1 MSEMDHEE
9 SRELLKLAAEV
20 VERARRAGADVA
32 EASARG
38 GSELSTRVRMG
49 KPELV
54 EEAGH
59 HSISLRVI
67 RGDRVALT
75 STSDLTPRGIERCVS
90 DALMLAELSEPDPFA
105 GPADPSLLAQ
115 PPFPDLDL
123 FDEGLFGIDADRAIE
138 QAIKAE
144 QAAFDFDPRIKLS
157 EGATFSRTN
166 STGALVLSSGFQ
178 AAQRGSYAAITV
190 APVVEDEGGK
200 KRRGHYW
207 SANRHG
213 SGLEDPVFVGQEA
226 ARRTLAKLNPRKVPT
241 QETTIIFDCDVSRSI
256 IGAFIG
262 CVMGGSVWRK
272 SSYLM
277 DREGTAV
284 ASSGVT
290 LVDDPLIP
298 RAPGS
303 RPFDGEGLPSRKN
316 VVVENGV
323 LKTFLLDSYSAR
335 KLSRASTG
343 SAGRSGGSIS
353 SSTSNLIMEA
363 GHITRDELIASTPRG
378 LYVTEMMGFG
388 FNPMTSDFSRGA
400 AGFWIEDGKFA
411 FPVSEITISSTLD
424 AMLKGIDGIASDL
437 RLITSTASPTFRT
450 ARMTISGS

>member
-1 MSEMDHEE
+1 MEQDE

-38 GSELSTRVRMG
+38 GSDLSTRVRLG

-67 RGDRVALT
+67 RAERVALT
-75 STSDLTPRGIERCVS
+75 STSDLSPRGIERCVA

-115 PPFPDLDL
+115 PPFPELDL
-123 FDEGLFGIDADRAIE
+123 FDQGLFKIDADRAIE
-138 QAIKAE
+138 LATIAE

-157 EGATFSRTN
+157 EGATFSRSN
-166 STGALVLSSGFQ
+166 STSAIVLSSGFQ
-178 AAQRGSYAAITV
+178 AALRGSYASLTV

-207 SANRHG
+207 SATRHQ
-213 SGLEDPVFVGQEA
+213 SELEDPVFVGQEA

-241 QETTIIFDCDVSRSI
+241 QETTVIFDADVSRSI
-256 IGAFIG
+256 VGAFVG
-262 CVMGGSVWRK
+262 CILGGSVWRK
-272 SSYLM
+272 SSYLVS
-277 DREGTAV
+277 REGTPV

-290 LVDDPLIP
+290 LIDDPLIP

-316 VVVENGV
+316 VVVDAGI

-335 KLSRASTG
+335 KLQRASTG
-343 SAGRSGGSIS
+343 SAARGGGSVS
-353 SSTSNLIMEA
+353 ASTSNLIMQA
-363 GHITRDELIASTPRG
+363 GPLSREELIASTPSG

-388 FNPMTSDFSRGA
+388 FNAMTSDFSRGA

-424 AMLKGIDGIASDL
+424 AMLKGIDGIANDL
-437 RLITSTASPTFRT
+437 RLITSIASPTFRT

>member
-1 MSEMDHEE
+1 MEQDE

-38 GSELSTRVRMG
+38 GSDLSTRVRLG

-67 RGDRVALT
+67 VANRVALT
-75 STSDLTPRGIERCVS
+75 STSDLSARGIERCVA
-90 DALMLAELSEPDPFA
+90 DALMLAQLSEPDPFA
-105 GPADPSLLAQ
+105 APADPSLLAQ

-123 FDEGLFGIDADRAIE
+123 FDESLFKVDAARAIE
-138 QAIKAE
+138 QATIAE

-157 EGATFSRTN
+157 EGATFSRSN
-166 STGALVLSSGFQ
+166 STSAIVLSSGFQ
-178 AAQRGSYAAITV
+178 ATLRGSYASLTV

-207 SANRHG
+207 SATRHQ
-213 SGLEDPVFVGQEA
+213 SELESPLFVGQEA
-226 ARRTLAKLNPRKVPT
+226 ARRTLAKLNPRKVAT
-241 QETTIIFDCDVSRSI
+241 QEATVIFDSDVSRSI
-256 IGAFIG
+256 IGAFVG
-262 CVMGGSVWRK
+262 CILGGSVWRK
-272 SSYLM
+272 SSYLTA
-277 DREGTAV
+277 REGTQV

-290 LVDDPLIP
+290 LIDDPLIP

-316 VVVENGV
+316 VVVDGGV

-335 KLSRASTG
+335 KLQRASTG
-343 SAGRSGGSIS
+343 SAARGGGSIS
-353 SSTSNLIMEA
+353 ASTSNLIMQPGPLSREQ
-363 GHITRDELIASTPRG
+363 LIESTQTG

-388 FNPMTSDFSRGA
+388 FNAMTSDFSRGA
-400 AGFWIEDGKFA
+400 AGFWIENGKLS

-437 RLITSTASPTFRT
+437 RLLTSIAAPTFRT
-450 ARMTISGS
+450 ATMTISGS

>member
-1 MSEMDHEE
+1 MEQDE

-38 GSELSTRVRMG
+38 GSDLSTRVRMG

-67 RGDRVALT
+67 RSDRVALT
-75 STSDLTPRGIERCVS
+75 STSDLSPRGIERCVA

-123 FDEGLFGIDADRAIE
+123 FDQGLFKIDAERAIE
-138 QAIKAE
+138 QALIAE

-157 EGATFSRTN
+157 EGATFSRSN
-166 STGALVLSSGFQ
+166 STSAIVLSSGFQ
-178 AAQRGSYAAITV
+178 AALRGSYASLTV

-207 SANRHG
+207 SATRHQ
-213 SGLEDPVFVGQEA
+213 SELEDPKFVGQEA

-241 QETTIIFDCDVSRSI
+241 QETTVIFDTDVSRSI
-256 IGAFIG
+256 IGAFVG
-262 CVMGGSVWRK
+262 CILGGAVWRK
-272 SSYLM
+272 SSYLTA
-277 DREGTAV
+277 REGTEV

-290 LVDDPLIP
+290 LIDDPLIP

-316 VVVENGV
+316 VVVDAGV

-335 KLSRASTG
+335 KLQRASTG
-343 SAGRSGGSIS
+343 SAARGGGSVS
-353 SSTSNLIMEA
+353 ASTSNLIMQP
-363 GHITRDELIASTPRG
+363 GTMSRDELIASTPSG

-388 FNPMTSDFSRGA
+388 FNAMTSDFSRGA
-400 AGFWIEDGKFA
+400 AGFWIENGKFA

-424 AMLKGIDGIASDL
+424 AMLKGIDGIADDL
-437 RLITSTASPTFRT
+437 RLITSVASPTFRT
-450 ARMTISGS
+450 AKMTISGS

>member
-1 MSEMDHEE
+1 MEQDE

-38 GSELSTRVRMG
+38 GSDLSTRVRLG

-67 RGDRVALT
+67 RAERVALT
-75 STSDLTPRGIERCVS
+75 STSDLSPRGIERCVA

-115 PPFPDLDL
+115 PPFPELDL
-123 FDEGLFGIDADRAIE
+123 FDESLFKIDADRAIE
-138 QAIKAE
+138 QASIAE

-157 EGATFSRTN
+157 EGATFSRSN
-166 STGALVLSSGFQ
+166 STSALVLSSGFQ
-178 AAQRGSYAAITV
+178 ATLRGSYASLTV

-207 SANRHG
+207 SATRHQ
-213 SGLEDPVFVGQEA
+213 SELEDPVFVGQEA

-241 QETTIIFDCDVSRSI
+241 QETTVIFDTDVSRSI
-256 IGAFIG
+256 IGAFID
-262 CVMGGSVWRK
+262 CILGGAVWRK
-272 SSYLM
+272 SSYLVS
-277 DREGTAV
+277 REGTQV
-284 ASSGVT
+284 ASPGVT
-290 LVDDPLIP
+290 LLDDPLIP

-316 VVVENGV
+316 VVVEAGV

-335 KLSRASTG
+335 KLQRASTG
-343 SAGRSGGSIS
+343 SAARGGGSVS
-353 SSTSNLIMEA
+353 ASTSNLIMQPGSLSRE
-363 GHITRDELIASTPRG
+363 ELIASTPSG

-388 FNPMTSDFSRGA
+388 FNAMTSDFSRGA
-400 AGFWIEDGKFA
+400 AGFWIENGKFA

-424 AMLKGIDGIASDL
+424 AMLKGIDGIANDL
-437 RLITSTASPTFRT
+437 RLITAIASPTFRT

>member
-1 MSEMDHEE
+1 MEQDE

-38 GSELSTRVRMG
+38 GSDLSTRVRLG

-67 RGDRVALT
+67 VADRVALT
-75 STSDLTPRGIERCVS
+75 STSDLSARGIERCVA
-90 DALMLAELSEPDPFA
+90 DALMLAQLSEPDPFA
-105 GPADPSLLAQ
+105 APADPSLLAH

-123 FDEGLFGIDADRAIE
+123 FDESLFKIDAARAIE
-138 QAIKAE
+138 QATIAE

-157 EGATFSRTN
+157 EGATFSRSN
-166 STGALVLSSGFQ
+166 STSAIVLSSGFQ
-178 AAQRGSYAAITV
+178 ATLRGSYASLTV

-207 SANRHG
+207 SATRHQ
-213 SGLEDPVFVGQEA
+213 SELEDPVFVGQEA
-226 ARRTLAKLNPRKVPT
+226 ARRTLAKLNPRKVAT
-241 QETTIIFDCDVSRSI
+241 QETTVIFDSDVSRSL
-256 IGAFIG
+256 IGAFVG
-262 CVMGGSVWRK
+262 CILGGAVWRK
-272 SSYLM
+272 SSYLTA
-277 DREGTAV
+277 REGTEV
-284 ASSGVT
+284 ASAGVT
-290 LVDDPLIP
+290 LIDDPLIP

-316 VVVENGV
+316 VVVDAGV

-335 KLSRASTG
+335 KLQRASTG
-343 SAGRSGGSIS
+343 SAARGGGSIS
-353 SSTSNLIMEA
+353 ASTSNLIMQPGPLSREQ
-363 GHITRDELIASTPRG
+363 LIESTQSG

-388 FNPMTSDFSRGA
+388 FNAMTSDFSRGA
-400 AGFWIEDGKFA
+400 AGFWIENGKFA

-424 AMLKGIDGIASDL
+424 AMLKGIDGIANDL
-437 RLITSTASPTFRT
+437 RLITSIAAPTFRT
-450 ARMTISGS
+450 ATMTISGA

>member
-1 MSEMDHEE
+1 MEQDE

-38 GSELSTRVRMG
+38 GSDLSTRVRLG

-67 RGDRVALT
+67 RAQRVALT
-75 STSDLTPRGIERCVS
+75 STSDLSARGIERCVA

-115 PPFPDLDL
+115 PPFPELDL
-123 FDEGLFGIDADRAIE
+123 FDQGLFKIDADRAIE
-138 QAIKAE
+138 QATIAE

-157 EGATFSRTN
+157 EGATFSRSN
-166 STGALVLSSGFQ
+166 STSAIVLSSGFQ
-178 AAQRGSYAAITV
+178 AALRGSYASLTV

-207 SANRHG
+207 SATRHQ
-213 SGLEDPVFVGQEA
+213 SELEDPLFVGQEA

-241 QETTIIFDCDVSRSI
+241 QETTVIFDADVSRSI

-262 CVMGGSVWRK
+262 CILGGSVWRK
-272 SSYLM
+272 SSYLVS
-277 DREGTAV
+277 REGTEV
-284 ASSGVT
+284 ASPGVT
-290 LVDDPLIP
+290 LIDDPLIP

-316 VVVENGV
+316 VVVDAGV

-335 KLSRASTG
+335 KLQRASTG
-343 SAGRSGGSIS
+343 SAARGGGSVS
-353 SSTSNLIMEA
+353 ASTSNLIMQPGSLSRE
-363 GHITRDELIASTPRG
+363 ELIASTPSG

-388 FNPMTSDFSRGA
+388 FNALTSDFSRGA

-424 AMLKGIDGIASDL
+424 AMLKGIDGIANDL
-437 RLITSTASPTFRT
+437 RLITAVASPTFRT

>member
-1 MSEMDHEE
+1 MDQDE
-9 SRELLKLAAEV
+9 SAELLKLAAEV

-32 EASARG
+32 EVSARG
-38 GSELSTRVRMG
+38 GSELSTRVRLG

-75 STSDLTPRGIERCVS
+75 STSDLSARGIERCVA

-105 GPADPSLLAQ
+105 GPADPSLLAK
-115 PPFPDLDL
+115 PPFPELDL
-123 FDEGLFGIDADRAIE
+123 FDEGLFKIDAARAIE
-138 QAIKAE
+138 QAIIAE

-166 STGALVLSSGFQ
+166 STSAIVLSSGFQ
-178 AAQRGSYAAITV
+178 AALRGSYAAITV

-207 SANRHG
+207 SANRHQ
-213 SGLEDPVFVGQEA
+213 SELEDPVFVGQEA

-241 QETTIIFDCDVSRSI
+241 QETAVIFDADVSRSI

-262 CVMGGSVWRK
+262 CILGGSVWRK

-277 DREGTAV
+277 DREGTQV

-303 RPFDGEGLPSRKN
+303 RPFDGEGLPTRKN
-316 VVVENGV
+316 IVVQDGV

-335 KLSRASTG
+335 KLQRASTG
-343 SAGRSGGSIS
+343 SAARSGGSIS
-353 SSTSNLIMEA
+353 ASTTNLLMQP
-363 GHITRDELIASTPRG
+363 GTMTREELIASTPSG

-388 FNPMTSDFSRGA
+388 FNAMTSDFSRGA
-400 AGFWIEDGKFA
+400 AGFWIENGKFA

-450 ARMTISGS
+450 AKMTISGS

>member
-1 MSEMDHEE
+1 MEQDE

-38 GSELSTRVRMG
+38 GSDLSTRVRLG

-67 RGDRVALT
+67 RSDRVALT
-75 STSDLTPRGIERCVS
+75 STSDLSPRGIERCVA

-123 FDEGLFGIDADRAIE
+123 FDEGLFKIDAARAIE
-138 QAIKAE
+138 QASIAE

-157 EGATFSRTN
+157 EGATFSRSN
-166 STGALVLSSGFQ
+166 STSALVLSSGFQ
-178 AAQRGSYAAITV
+178 ATLRGSYASLTV

-207 SANRHG
+207 SATRHQ
-213 SGLEDPVFVGQEA
+213 SELEDPVFVGQEA

-241 QETTIIFDCDVSRSI
+241 QETTVIFDTDVSRSI

-262 CVMGGSVWRK
+262 CILGGAVWRK
-272 SSYLM
+272 SSYLVS
-277 DREGTAV
+277 REGTQV
-284 ASSGVT
+284 ASPGVT
-290 LVDDPLIP
+290 LLDDPLIP

-316 VVVENGV
+316 VVVEAGV

-335 KLSRASTG
+335 KLQRASTG
-343 SAGRSGGSIS
+343 SAARGGGSVS
-353 SSTSNLIMEA
+353 ASTSNLIMQPGSLSRE
-363 GHITRDELIASTPRG
+363 ELIASTPSG

-388 FNPMTSDFSRGA
+388 FNAMTSDFSRGA
-400 AGFWIEDGKFA
+400 AGFWIENGKFA

-424 AMLKGIDGIASDL
+424 AMLKGIDGIANDL
-437 RLITSTASPTFRT
+437 RLLTSVAAPTFRT

>member
-1 MSEMDHEE
+1 MAEIDHDE
-9 SRELLKLAAEV
+9 SRELLKLAGEV

-38 GSELSTRVRMG
+38 GSELSTRVRLG

-67 RGDRVALT
+67 REHRVALT
-75 STSDLTPRGIERCVS
+75 STSDLSAAGIERCVA

-105 GPADPSLLAQ
+105 GPADPSLLAKA
-115 PPFPDLDL
+115 PFPDLDL
-123 FDEGLFGIDADRAIE
+123 FDDGLFKIDAARAIE
-138 QAIKAE
+138 QAIVAE

-166 STGALVLSSGFQ
+166 STSAIVLSSGFQ
-178 AAQRGSYAAITV
+178 AALRGSYAAITV

-207 SANRHG
+207 SAHRHQ
-213 SGLEDPVFVGQEA
+213 SELEGPVFVGQEA

-241 QETTIIFDCDVSRSI
+241 QESAVIFDTDVSRSI
-256 IGAFIG
+256 IGSLAG
-262 CVMGGSVWRK
+262 CLLGGSVWRK

-277 DREGTAV
+277 EREGTEV

-290 LVDDPLIP
+290 LIDDPLIT

-303 RPFDGEGLPSRKN
+303 RPFDGEGLASRKN
-316 VVVENGV
+316 VVVEGGV

-335 KLSRASTG
+335 KLQRASTG
-343 SAGRSGGSIS
+343 SAARSGGSIS
-353 SSTSNLIMEA
+353 SSTTNFVMQP
-363 GHITRDELIASTPRG
+363 GTMTRDELIASTERG

-400 AGFWIEDGKFA
+400 AGFWIENGKFA

>member
-1 MSEMDHEE
+1 MSMEQDE

-32 EASARG
+32 EVSARG
-38 GSELSTRVRMG
+38 GSELSTRVRLG
-49 KPELV
+49 QPELV

-67 RGDRVALT
+67 RADRVALT
-75 STSDLTPRGIERCVS
+75 STSDLSARGIERCVE

-105 GPADPSLLAQ
+105 APADPSLLAQ

-123 FDEGLFGIDADRAIE
+123 FDEGLFKVDAARAIE
-138 QAIKAE
+138 QATIAE

-166 STGALVLSSGFQ
+166 STSAIVLSSGFQ
-178 AAQRGSYAAITV
+178 AALRGSYAALTV

-207 SANRHG
+207 SANRHQ
-213 SGLEDPVFVGQEA
+213 SELEDPVFVGQEA

-241 QETTIIFDCDVSRSI
+241 QETAVIFDADVSRSI

-262 CVMGGSVWRK
+262 CILGGSVWRK

-277 DREGTAV
+277 DREGTQV
-284 ASSGVT
+284 ASPGVT
-290 LVDDPLIP
+290 LIDDPLIP

-303 RPFDGEGLPSRKN
+303 RPFDGEGLPARKN
-316 VVVENGV
+316 IVVQDGV

-335 KLSRASTG
+335 KLGRASTG
-343 SAGRSGGSIS
+343 SAARSGGSLS
-353 SSTSNLIMEA
+353 ASTTNLVMSA
-363 GHITRDELIASTPRG
+363 GNMTRDELIASTPSG

-388 FNPMTSDFSRGA
+388 FNAMTSDFSRGA
-400 AGFWIEDGKFA
+400 AGFWIENGKFA

-424 AMLKGIDGIASDL
+424 AMLKGIDGIANDL
-437 RLITSTASPTFRT
+437 RLITSMASPTFRT
-450 ARMTISGS
+450 AKMTISGS

>member
-1 MSEMDHEE
+1 MEQDE

-38 GSELSTRVRMG
+38 GSDLSTRVRLG

-67 RGDRVALT
+67 RSDRVALT
-75 STSDLTPRGIERCVS
+75 STSDLSPRGIERCVA

-115 PPFPDLDL
+115 PPFPELDL
-123 FDEGLFGIDADRAIE
+123 FDQGLFKIDAARAIE
-138 QAIKAE
+138 QASIAE
-144 QAAFDFDPRIKLS
+144 QAAFDFDPRVKLS
-157 EGATFSRTN
+157 EGATFSRSN
-166 STGALVLSSGFQ
+166 STSAIVLSSGFQ
-178 AAQRGSYAAITV
+178 AALRGSYASLTV

-207 SANRHG
+207 TATRHQ
-213 SGLEDPVFVGQEA
+213 SELEDPLFVGQEA

-241 QETTIIFDCDVSRSI
+241 QETTVIFDTDVSRSI
-256 IGAFIG
+256 IGAFVG
-262 CVMGGSVWRK
+262 CILGGAVWRK
-272 SSYLM
+272 SSYLVS
-277 DREGTAV
+277 REGSEV

-290 LVDDPLIP
+290 LTDDPLIP

-316 VVVENGV
+316 IVVDSGV

-335 KLSRASTG
+335 KLGRASTG
-343 SAGRSGGSIS
+343 SAARGGGSVS
-353 SSTSNLIMEA
+353 ASTSNLFMQP
-363 GHITRDELIASTPRG
+363 GSMTREELIASTPSG

-388 FNPMTSDFSRGA
+388 FNAMTSDFSRGA
-400 AGFWIEDGKFA
+400 AGFWIENGKFA

-424 AMLKGIDGIASDL
+424 AMLKGIDGIANDL
-437 RLITSTASPTFRT
+437 RLITSIASPTFRT

>member
-1 MSEMDHEE
+1 MEQDE

-38 GSELSTRVRMG
+38 GSDLSTRVRLG

-67 RGDRVALT
+67 RNDRVALT
-75 STSDLTPRGIERCVS
+75 STSDLSPRGIERCVA

-105 GPADPSLLAQ
+105 GPADPKLLAQ
-115 PPFPDLDL
+115 PPFPELDL
-123 FDEGLFGIDADRAIE
+123 FDEGLFQIDAGRAIE
-138 QAIKAE
+138 QATIAE

-157 EGATFSRTN
+157 EGATFSRSN
-166 STGALVLSSGFQ
+166 STSAIVLSSGFE
-178 AAQRGSYAAITV
+178 AALRGSYASLTV

-207 SANRHG
+207 SATRHQ
-213 SGLEDPVFVGQEA
+213 SELEDPKFVGQEA

-241 QETTIIFDCDVSRSI
+241 QETTVIFDADVSRSI

-262 CVMGGSVWRK
+262 CILGGAVWRK
-272 SSYLM
+272 SSYLVS
-277 DREGTAV
+277 REGTEV

-290 LVDDPLIP
+290 LIDDPLIP

-316 VVVENGV
+316 VVVEAGI

-335 KLSRASTG
+335 KLQRASTG
-343 SAGRSGGSIS
+343 SAARGGGSVS
-353 SSTSNLIMEA
+353 ASTSNLTMQPGSISRE
-363 GHITRDELIASTPRG
+363 DLIASTKSG

-388 FNPMTSDFSRGA
+388 FNALTSDFSRGA

-424 AMLKGIDGIASDL
+424 AMLKGIDGIANDL
-437 RLITSTASPTFRT
+437 RLITAVASPTFRT

>member
-1 MSEMDHEE
+1 MEQDE

-38 GSELSTRVRMG
+38 GSDLSTRVRMG

-67 RGDRVALT
+67 RSDRVALT
-75 STSDLTPRGIERCVS
+75 STSDLSARGIERCVA
-90 DALMLAELSEPDPFA
+90 DALMLAELSEADPFA
-105 GPADPSLLAQ
+105 GPADPSLLAH
-115 PPFPDLDL
+115 PPFPELDL
-123 FDEGLFGIDADRAIE
+123 FDDGLFKIDAARAIE
-138 QAIKAE
+138 QATIAE

-157 EGATFSRTN
+157 EGSTFSRSN
-166 STGALVLSSGFQ
+166 STSAIVLSSGFQ
-178 AAQRGSYAAITV
+178 ATLRGSYASLSL
-190 APVVEDEGGK
+190 APVVEDDGGK

-207 SANRHG
+207 SASRHQ
-213 SGLEDPVFVGQEA
+213 SELEDPKFVGEEA

-241 QETTIIFDCDVSRSI
+241 QEAAVIFDTDVSRSL

-262 CVMGGSVWRK
+262 CILGGAVWRK
-272 SSYLM
+272 SSYLVS
-277 DREGTAV
+277 REGTEV

-316 VVVENGV
+316 VVVDGGV

-335 KLSRASTG
+335 KLGRASTG
-343 SAGRSGGSIS
+343 SAARGGGSVS
-353 SSTSNLIMEA
+353 ASTSNLFMKA
-363 GHITRDELIASTPRG
+363 GSISRDELIASTPSG

-388 FNPMTSDFSRGA
+388 FNAMTSDFSRGA
-400 AGFWIEDGKFA
+400 AGFWIENGKFA

-424 AMLKGIDGIASDL
+424 AMLKGINGIANDL
-437 RLITSTASPTFRT
+437 RLITSVASPTFRT

>member
-1 MSEMDHEE
+1 MEQDE
-9 SRELLKLAAEV
+9 SRELLNLAAEV

-38 GSELSTRVRMG
+38 GSDLSTRVRLG

-67 RGDRVALT
+67 RGHRVALT
-75 STSDLTPRGIERCVS
+75 STSDLSPRGIDRCVA

-115 PPFPDLDL
+115 PPFPELDL
-123 FDEGLFGIDADRAIE
+123 FDQGLFKIDADRAIE
-138 QAIKAE
+138 QATIAE

-157 EGATFSRTN
+157 EGATFSRAN
-166 STGALVLSSGFQ
+166 STSAIVLSSGFQ
-178 AAQRGSYAAITV
+178 ASLRGSYASLTV

-207 SANRHG
+207 SATRHQ
-213 SGLEDPVFVGQEA
+213 SELEDPKFVGQEA

-241 QETTIIFDCDVSRSI
+241 QETTVIFDADVSRSI

-262 CVMGGSVWRK
+262 CALGGSVWRK
-272 SSYLM
+272 SSYLTA
-277 DREGTAV
+277 REGTEV

-290 LVDDPLIP
+290 LIDDPLIP

-316 VVVENGV
+316 VVVEAGV

-335 KLSRASTG
+335 KLQRASTG
-343 SAGRSGGSIS
+343 SAARGGGSIS
-353 SSTSNLIMEA
+353 ASTSNLIMQPGTLSRE
-363 GHITRDELIASTPRG
+363 ELIASTPSG

-388 FNPMTSDFSRGA
+388 FNALTSDFSRGA

-437 RLITSTASPTFRT
+437 RLITSIASPTFRT

>member
-1 MSEMDHEE
+1 
-9 SRELLKLAAEV
+9 
-20 VERARRAGADVA
+20 
-32 EASARG
+32 
-38 GSELSTRVRMG
+38 
-49 KPELV
+49 
-54 EEAGH
+54 
-59 HSISLRVI
+59 VI
-67 RGDRVALT
+67 RNDRVAFT
-75 STSDLTPRGIERCVS
+75 STSDLSARGIERCVA

-123 FDEGLFGIDADRAIE
+123 FDEGLFKIDAD
-138 QAIKAE
+138 QAIQQASIAE

-157 EGATFSRTN
+157 EGATFSRSN
-166 STGALVLSSGFQ
+166 STSAIVLSSGFQ
-178 AAQRGSYAAITV
+178 AALRGSYASLTV

-207 SANRHG
+207 SATRHQ
-213 SGLEDPVFVGQEA
+213 SELEDPVFVGQEA

-241 QETTIIFDCDVSRSI
+241 QETTVIFDTDVSRSI

-262 CVMGGSVWRK
+262 CILGGAVWRK
-272 SSYLM
+272 SSYLVS
-277 DREGTAV
+277 REGSEV

-290 LVDDPLIP
+290 LIDDPLIP

-335 KLSRASTG
+335 KLQRASTG
-343 SAGRSGGSIS
+343 SAARGGGSVS
-353 SSTSNLIMEA
+353 ASTSNLIMQPGA
-363 GHITRDELIASTPRG
+363 LSRDELIASTASG

-388 FNPMTSDFSRGA
+388 FNAMTSDFSRGA
-400 AGFWIEDGKFA
+400 AGFWIENGKFA

-424 AMLKGIDGIASDL
+424 AMLKGIDGIANDL
-437 RLITSTASPTFRT
+437 RLITSVASPTFRT

>member
-1 MSEMDHEE
+1 MDHDE

-20 VERARRAGADVA
+20 VERAQKAGADVA
-32 EASARG
+32 EVSARG

-59 HSISLRVI
+59 HGISLRVI
-67 RGDRVALT
+67 RNDRVALT
-75 STSDLTPRGIERCVS
+75 STSDLTPRGIERCVA

-105 GPADPSLLAQ
+105 APADASLLAK

-123 FDEGLFGIDADRAIE
+123 FDEGLFQMDAGRAIE
-138 QAIKAE
+138 QALIAE
-144 QAAFDFDPRIKLS
+144 QAAFDFDPRIQLS

-166 STGALVLSSGFQ
+166 STGAIVLSSGFQ
-178 AAQRGSYAAITV
+178 AAQRGSYAALTV

-207 SANRHG
+207 SASRHQ
-213 SGLEDPVFVGQEA
+213 SELETATFVGQEA

-241 QETTIIFDCDVSRSI
+241 QEAAVIFDQDISRSI

-262 CVMGGSVWRK
+262 CVMGGAVWRK

-290 LVDDPLIP
+290 LIDDPLIP

-303 RPFDGEGLPSRKN
+303 RPFDGEGLPSRRN

-335 KLSRASTG
+335 KLGRASTG

-353 SSTSNLIMEA
+353 SSTSNLLMQA
-363 GHITRDELIASTPRG
+363 GSMSRQELIASTPRG

-437 RLITSTASPTFRT
+437 RLITSTAAPTFRT

>member
-1 MSEMDHEE
+1 MDQDE

-32 EASARG
+32 EVSARG
-38 GSELSTRVRMG
+38 GSELSTRIRMG

-59 HSISLRVI
+59 HGISLRVI
-67 RGDRVALT
+67 RNDRVALT
-75 STSDLTPRGIERCVS
+75 STSDLTPRGIERCVA

-105 GPADPSLLAQ
+105 GPADPSLLAK

-123 FDEGLFGIDADRAIE
+123 FDEGLFAMDAARAIE
-138 QAIKAE
+138 QAIIAE

-166 STGALVLSSGFQ
+166 STGAIVLSSGFE
-178 AAQRGSYAAITV
+178 AAQRGSYAALTV

-207 SANRHG
+207 SASRHQ
-213 SGLEDPVFVGQEA
+213 SELEAATFVGQEA

-241 QETTIIFDCDVSRSI
+241 QEATIIFDQDISRSI

-262 CVMGGSVWRK
+262 CIMGGSVWRK

-277 DREGTAV
+277 DREGTEV
-284 ASSGVT
+284 ASSGVN

-316 VVVENGV
+316 VVVEGGV

-335 KLSRASTG
+335 KLGRASTG

-353 SSTSNLIMEA
+353 SSTSNLIMQA
-363 GHITRDELIASTPRG
+363 GSISREDLIASTPRG

-437 RLITSTASPTFRT
+437 RMITSTAAPTFRT

>member
-1 MSEMDHEE
+1 MEQDE

-38 GSELSTRVRMG
+38 GSDLSTRVRMG

-67 RGDRVALT
+67 RSDRVALT
-75 STSDLTPRGIERCVS
+75 STSDLSPRGIERCVA

-123 FDEGLFGIDADRAIE
+123 FDQGLFKIDAERAIE
-138 QAIKAE
+138 QALIAE

-157 EGATFSRTN
+157 EGATFSRSN
-166 STGALVLSSGFQ
+166 STSAIVLSSGFQ
-178 AAQRGSYAAITV
+178 AALRGSYASLTV

-207 SANRHG
+207 SATRHQ
-213 SGLEDPVFVGQEA
+213 SELEDPKFVGQEA

-241 QETTIIFDCDVSRSI
+241 QETTVIFDTDVSRSI
-256 IGAFIG
+256 IGAFVG
-262 CVMGGSVWRK
+262 CILGGAVWRK
-272 SSYLM
+272 SSYLTA
-277 DREGTAV
+277 REGTEV

-290 LVDDPLIP
+290 LIDDPLIP

-316 VVVENGV
+316 VVVDAGV

-335 KLSRASTG
+335 KLQRASTG
-343 SAGRSGGSIS
+343 SAARGGGSVS
-353 SSTSNLIMEA
+353 ASTSNLIMQP
-363 GHITRDELIASTPRG
+363 GTMTREELIASTPSG

-388 FNPMTSDFSRGA
+388 FNAMTSDFSRGA
-400 AGFWIEDGKFA
+400 AGFWIENGKFA

-424 AMLKGIDGIASDL
+424 AMLKGIDGIADDL
-437 RLITSTASPTFRT
+437 RLITSIASPTFRT
-450 ARMTISGS
+450 AKMTISGS

>member
-1 MSEMDHEE
+1 MEQDE

-38 GSELSTRVRMG
+38 GSDLSTRVRLG

-67 RGDRVALT
+67 RSNRVALT
-75 STSDLTPRGIERCVS
+75 STSDLSPRGIERCVA

-115 PPFPDLDL
+115 PPFPELDL
-123 FDEGLFGIDADRAIE
+123 FDQGLFKIDADRAIE
-138 QAIKAE
+138 QATQAE

-157 EGATFSRTN
+157 EGATFSRSN
-166 STGALVLSSGFQ
+166 STSAIVLSSGFQ
-178 AAQRGSYAAITV
+178 AALRGSYASLTV

-207 SANRHG
+207 SATRHQ
-213 SGLEDPVFVGQEA
+213 SELEDPVYVGQEA

-241 QETTIIFDCDVSRSI
+241 QETTVIFDTDVARSI
-256 IGAFIG
+256 IGAFVG
-262 CVMGGSVWRK
+262 CVLGGAVWRK
-272 SSYLM
+272 SSYLTA
-277 DREGTAV
+277 REGSEV
-284 ASSGVT
+284 ASAGVT

-316 VVVENGV
+316 VVVEAGI

-335 KLSRASTG
+335 KLQRASTG
-343 SAGRSGGSIS
+343 SAARGGGSIS
-353 SSTSNLIMEA
+353 ASTSNLIMQPGSLSRE
-363 GHITRDELIASTPRG
+363 ELIESTPSG

-388 FNPMTSDFSRGA
+388 FNAMTSDFSRGA
-400 AGFWIEDGKFA
+400 AGFWIENGKFA

-424 AMLKGIDGIASDL
+424 AMLKGIDGIANDL
-437 RLITSTASPTFRT
+437 RLITSIAAPTFRT

>member
-1 MSEMDHEE
+1 MEQDD

-20 VERARRAGADVA
+20 VERAKRAGADVA

-38 GSELSTRVRMG
+38 GSELSTRVRLG

-67 RGDRVALT
+67 RADRVALT
-75 STSDLTPRGIERCVS
+75 STSDLSARGIERCVE

-123 FDEGLFGIDADRAIE
+123 FDESLFKIDAGRAIE
-138 QAIKAE
+138 QASIAE

-166 STGALVLSSGFQ
+166 STSAIVLSSGFQ
-178 AAQRGSYAAITV
+178 ASLRGSYAAITV

-207 SANRHG
+207 SANRHQ
-213 SGLEDPVFVGQEA
+213 SALEDPRFVGQEA

-241 QETTIIFDCDVSRSI
+241 QETAVIFDTDVSRSI

-262 CVMGGSVWRK
+262 CILGGAVWRK

-277 DREGTAV
+277 DREGSLV
-284 ASSGVT
+284 ASPDVT
-290 LVDDPLIP
+290 LTDDPLIP

-303 RPFDGEGLPSRKN
+303 RPFDGEGLPARKN
-316 VVVENGV
+316 VVVENGL

-335 KLSRASTG
+335 KLGRASTG
-343 SAGRSGGSIS
+343 SAARSGGSMS
-353 SSTSNLIMEA
+353 ASTTNLVMSA
-363 GHITRDELIASTPRG
+363 GNMSRDELIANTARG

-388 FNPMTSDFSRGA
+388 FNAMTSDFSRGA
-400 AGFWIEDGKFA
+400 AGFWIEDGQFA
-411 FPVSEITISSTLD
+411 FPVSEVTISSTLD
-424 AMLKGIDGIASDL
+424 AMLKGIDGIANDL
-437 RLITSTASPTFRT
+437 KLLTSTASPTFRT
-450 ARMTISGS
+450 AKMTLSGS

>member
-1 MSEMDHEE
+1 MEQDE

-38 GSELSTRVRMG
+38 GSDLSTRVRMG

-67 RGDRVALT
+67 REHRVALT
-75 STSDLTPRGIERCVS
+75 STSDLSARGIERCVA
-90 DALMLAELSEPDPFA
+90 DALMLAELSEADPFA

-123 FDEGLFGIDADRAIE
+123 FDEGLFKIDADRAIE
-138 QAIKAE
+138 QALIAE
-144 QAAFDFDPRIKLS
+144 QAAFDFDPRIQLS
-157 EGATFSRTN
+157 EGATFSRSN
-166 STGALVLSSGFQ
+166 STSAIVLSSGFQ
-178 AAQRGSYAAITV
+178 AALRGSYASLTV

-207 SANRHG
+207 SATRHQ
-213 SGLEDPVFVGQEA
+213 SELEDPKFVGEEA

-241 QETTIIFDCDVSRSI
+241 QETTVIFDTDVSRSI
-256 IGAFIG
+256 VGAFIG
-262 CVMGGSVWRK
+262 CILGGAVWRK
-272 SSYLM
+272 SSYLTA
-277 DREGTAV
+277 REGTQV

-290 LVDDPLIP
+290 LIDDPLIP

-316 VVVENGV
+316 VVVEAGV

-335 KLSRASTG
+335 KLQRASTG
-343 SAGRSGGSIS
+343 SAARGGGSVS
-353 SSTSNLIMEA
+353 ASTSNLIMQPGSLSRE
-363 GHITRDELIASTPRG
+363 ELIASTPSG

-388 FNPMTSDFSRGA
+388 FNAMTSDFSRGA
-400 AGFWIEDGKFA
+400 AGFWIENGKFA

-424 AMLKGIDGIASDL
+424 EMLKGIDGIANDL
-437 RLITSTASPTFRT
+437 RLITSVASPTFRT

>member
-1 MSEMDHEE
+1 M
-9 SRELLKLAAEV
+9 
-20 VERARRAGADVA
+20 A

-38 GSELSTRVRMG
+38 GSDLSTRVRLG

-67 RGDRVALT
+67 RSDRVALT
-75 STSDLTPRGIERCVS
+75 STSDLSPRGIERCVA

-115 PPFPDLDL
+115 PPFPELDL
-123 FDEGLFGIDADRAIE
+123 FDQGLFKIDAARAIE
-138 QAIKAE
+138 QASIAE
-144 QAAFDFDPRIKLS
+144 QAAFDFDPRVKLS
-157 EGATFSRTN
+157 EGATFSRSN
-166 STGALVLSSGFQ
+166 STSAIVLSSGFQ
-178 AAQRGSYAAITV
+178 ATLRGSYASLTV

-207 SANRHG
+207 SATRHQ
-213 SGLEDPVFVGQEA
+213 SELENPLFVGQEA
-226 ARRTLAKLNPRKVPT
+226 ARRTLAKLNPRKVAT
-241 QETTIIFDCDVSRSI
+241 QEATVIFDSDVSRSI
-256 IGAFIG
+256 IGAFVG
-262 CVMGGSVWRK
+262 CILGGSVWRK
-272 SSYLM
+272 SSYLTA
-277 DREGTAV
+277 REGTQV

-290 LVDDPLIP
+290 LIDDPLIP

-316 VVVENGV
+316 VVVDGGV

-335 KLSRASTG
+335 KLQRASTG
-343 SAGRSGGSIS
+343 SAARGGGSIS
-353 SSTSNLIMEA
+353 ASTSNLIMQPGPLSREQ
-363 GHITRDELIASTPRG
+363 LIESTQTG

-388 FNPMTSDFSRGA
+388 FNAMTSDFSRGA
-400 AGFWIEDGKFA
+400 AGFWIENGKLS

-437 RLITSTASPTFRT
+437 RLLTSIAAPTFRT
-450 ARMTISGS
+450 ATMTISGS

>member
-1 MSEMDHEE
+1 MEQDE
-9 SRELLKLAAEV
+9 SGELLKLAAEV

-38 GSELSTRVRMG
+38 GSDLSTRVRMG

-67 RGDRVALT
+67 RQNRVALT
-75 STSDLTPRGIERCVS
+75 STSDLSPRGIERCVA
-90 DALMLAELSEPDPFA
+90 DALMLAELSEADPFA

-123 FDEGLFGIDADRAIE
+123 FDQGLFKIDAEKAIE
-138 QAIKAE
+138 QALIAE

-157 EGATFSRTN
+157 EGATFSRSN
-166 STGALVLSSGFQ
+166 STSAIVLSSGFQ
-178 AAQRGSYAAITV
+178 AALRGSYASLTV
-190 APVVEDEGGK
+190 APVVEDQGGK

-207 SANRHG
+207 SATRHQ
-213 SGLEDPVFVGQEA
+213 SELEDPAFVGQEA

-241 QETTIIFDCDVSRSI
+241 QETTIIFDTDVSRSI
-256 IGAFIG
+256 IGAFVG
-262 CVMGGSVWRK
+262 CVLGGSVWRK
-272 SSYLM
+272 SSYLTA
-277 DREGTAV
+277 REGTEV
-284 ASSGVT
+284 ASAGVT
-290 LVDDPLIP
+290 LIDDPLIP

-316 VVVENGV
+316 VVVEAGV

-335 KLSRASTG
+335 KLQRASTG
-343 SAGRSGGSIS
+343 SAARGGGSVS
-353 SSTSNLIMEA
+353 ASTSNLIMQP
-363 GHITRDELIASTPRG
+363 GTLSRDELIASTPSG

-388 FNPMTSDFSRGA
+388 FNAMTSDFSRGA

-424 AMLKGIDGIASDL
+424 AMLKGIDGIANDM
-437 RLITSTASPTFRT
+437 RLLTSVASPTFRT
-450 ARMTISGS
+450 AKMTISGS